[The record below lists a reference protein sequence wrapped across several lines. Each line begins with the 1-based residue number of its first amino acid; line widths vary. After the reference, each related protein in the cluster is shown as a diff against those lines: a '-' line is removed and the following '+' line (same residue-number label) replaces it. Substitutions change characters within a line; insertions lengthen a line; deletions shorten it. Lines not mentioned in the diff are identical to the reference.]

1 MPATNAVSKR
11 SFSGLRRIKR
21 YLRTNMKQSKLNHL
35 MTLHVH
41 KETTEKLDLIPVS
54 NDFVSLNDRR
64 DYHLGKFSP
73 SYSSHSLKD

>member
-1 MPATNAVSKR
+1 
-11 SFSGLRRIKR
+11 
-21 YLRTNMKQSKLNHL
+21 MKQSKLNHL

-73 SYSSHSLKD
+73 SYLSHSFKD